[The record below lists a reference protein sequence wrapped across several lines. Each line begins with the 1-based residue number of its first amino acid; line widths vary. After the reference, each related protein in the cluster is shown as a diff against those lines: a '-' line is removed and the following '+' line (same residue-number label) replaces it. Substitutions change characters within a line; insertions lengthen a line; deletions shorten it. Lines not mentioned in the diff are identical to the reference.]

1 VLQQSVEAKRVA
13 AKDLKFQIDQLKD
26 RLATLNAQEGAAQ
39 KHTQDRVQLAD
50 AELKLALSQLVS
62 EAERV
67 SLHLRERRG

>member
-1 VLQQSVEAKRVA
+1 
-13 AKDLKFQIDQLKD
+13 
-26 RLATLNAQEGAAQ
+26 LNAESGAAQ